1 MRLTIIP
8 SDNAV
13 YVDGVAHELDL
24 TTAGI
29 PTEVHAL
36 QWYDTRGWIEF
47 TDVDPFTPK
56 TANQDISELP
66 QWANAC
72 VDVWNAWT
80 PPVPVQPTNPG
91 QQPATNGLETL

>member
-13 YVDGVAHELDL
+13 YVDGVAHELDV

-29 PTEVHAL
+29 PTDVHAL

-56 TANQDISELP
+56 PANQEISELP

-72 VDVWNAWT
+72 VTVWNAWT
-80 PPVPVQPTNPG
+80 PPVVNDTLPAQPSTS
-91 QQPATNGLETL
+91 GLQTL